1 MDPIDDGWRV
11 PDGFPEDHAQ
21 RHSDLQI
28 AVTELTVAVRA
39 HLAELRRGADA
50 TPHAQ
55 ESRRL
60 AVTITAGQ
68 IEAKL
73 AMLERGYVHFL
84 EHRRL
89 VGRALI
95 RCETYDL
102 ASSEPRLSDESE

>member
-11 PDGFPEDHAQ
+11 PGGFPEDHAQ

-28 AVTELTVAVRA
+28 ALTELTVAVRA
-39 HLAELRRGADA
+39 HLAELRRRSDA
-50 TPHAQ
+50 SPHAQ

-60 AVTITAGQ
+60 AVTFTAGQ

-73 AMLERGYVHFL
+73 ATLEREYAHFL

-89 VGRALI
+89 VGRALV

-102 ASSEPRLSDESE
+102 RNSQAGQSDASR